1 MRKITIIGICLILTL
16 IMLVSKSSLNKDED
30 YPISIERHIDSEEW
44 VRDSINYIVDST
56 LQRQY
61 IDEENLL
68 KRITNHEIIN
78 IEQLYHIIE
87 PIQCKTWGDEEITI
101 QKPFRINQIDTI
113 WIITGTLP
121 RLKNGEDVLGGVFY
135 MEVRKDGVLQKSIH
149 SE

>member
-16 IMLVSKSSLNKDED
+16 IVFVSKSSLNKDED

-87 PIQCKTWGDEEITI
+87 PILCKTWGDEEITI

>member
-16 IMLVSKSSLNKDED
+16 IVLVSKSSLNKDED

-87 PIQCKTWGDEEITI
+87 PILCKTWGDEEITI

>member
-87 PIQCKTWGDEEITI
+87 PILCKTWGDEEITI

-113 WIITGTLP
+113 WIITCTLP
-121 RLKNGEDVLGGVFY
+121 RLKNGDDVLGGVFY
-135 MEVRKDGVLQKSIH
+135 MEVWKDGVLQKSIH

>member
-16 IMLVSKSSLNKDED
+16 IVLVSISSLNKDED

-87 PIQCKTWGDEEITI
+87 PILCKTWGDEEITI

>member
-16 IMLVSKSSLNKDED
+16 IVLVSKSSLNKDED

-78 IEQLYHIIE
+78 IEQLYHVIE
-87 PIQCKTWGDEEITI
+87 PILCKTWGDEEITI

>member
-16 IMLVSKSSLNKDED
+16 IVLVSISSLNKDED

-87 PIQCKTWGDEEITI
+87 PILSKTWGDEEITI

>member
-16 IMLVSKSSLNKDED
+16 IVLVSKSSLNKDED

-87 PIQCKTWGDEEITI
+87 PILCKTWGDEEITI

-121 RLKNGEDVLGGVFY
+121 RFNNGEDVLGGVFY

>member
-16 IMLVSKSSLNKDED
+16 IVLVSKSSLNKDED

-44 VRDSINYIVDST
+44 VRDSINYIVDSI

-87 PIQCKTWGDEEITI
+87 PILCKTWGDEEITI

>member
-1 MRKITIIGICLILTL
+1 MRKITIIGIGLILTL
-16 IMLVSKSSLNKDED
+16 IVLVSKSSLNKDED

-87 PIQCKTWGDEEITI
+87 PILCKTWGDEEITI

>member
-16 IMLVSKSSLNKDED
+16 IVLVRKSSLNKDED

-87 PIQCKTWGDEEITI
+87 PILCKTWGDEEITI

>member
-16 IMLVSKSSLNKDED
+16 IVLVSKSSLNKDED

-87 PIQCKTWGDEEITI
+87 PILCKTWGDEEITI

-135 MEVRKDGVLQKSIH
+135 MEVRKDCVLQKSIH

>member
-16 IMLVSKSSLNKDED
+16 IVLVSKSSLNKDED

-87 PIQCKTWGDEEITI
+87 PILCKTWGDEEIII

>member
-68 KRITNHEIIN
+68 KRITNHEILN

-87 PIQCKTWGDEEITI
+87 PILCKTWGDEEITI

>member
-87 PIQCKTWGDEEITI
+87 PILCKTWGDEEITI

>member
-87 PIQCKTWGDEEITI
+87 PILCKTWGDEEITI

-121 RLKNGEDVLGGVFY
+121 R
-135 MEVRKDGVLQKSIH
+135 
-149 SE
+149 

>member
-1 MRKITIIGICLILTL
+1 MRKITIIGICLIITL
-16 IMLVSKSSLNKDED
+16 IVLVSKSSLNKDED

-87 PIQCKTWGDEEITI
+87 PILCKTWGDEEITI

>member
-16 IMLVSKSSLNKDED
+16 IVLVSKSSLNKDED

-44 VRDSINYIVDST
+44 VRDSINYIVDSI

-87 PIQCKTWGDEEITI
+87 PILCKTWGYEEITI

>member
-1 MRKITIIGICLILTL
+1 MRKITIIGICIFLTL
-16 IMLVSKSSLNKDED
+16 IVLVSRSTFNKDED
-30 YPISIERHIDSEEW
+30 FPISIERHIDSEEW

-87 PIQCKTWGDEEITI
+87 PILCKTWGDEEITI

>member
-1 MRKITIIGICLILTL
+1 MH
-16 IMLVSKSSLNKDED
+16 VSKSSLNKDED

-87 PIQCKTWGDEEITI
+87 PILCKTWGDEEITI

>member
-16 IMLVSKSSLNKDED
+16 IVLVSKSSLNKDED

-61 IDEENLL
+61 TDEENLI
-68 KRITNHEIIN
+68 KRIANHEIIN

-87 PIQCKTWGDEEITI
+87 PILCKTWGDEEITI

>member
-68 KRITNHEIIN
+68 KRITNHVIIN

-87 PIQCKTWGDEEITI
+87 PILCKTWGDEEITI

>member
-16 IMLVSKSSLNKDED
+16 IVLVSKSSLNKDED

-78 IEQLYHIIE
+78 IEQQYHIIE
-87 PIQCKTWGDEEITI
+87 PILCKTWGDEEITI

>member
-1 MRKITIIGICLILTL
+1 MRKITIIGICIFLIL
-16 IMLVSKSSLNKDED
+16 IVLVSRSTFNKDED
-30 YPISIERHIDSEEW
+30 FPISIERHIDSEEW

-87 PIQCKTWGDEEITI
+87 PILCKAWGDEEIAK
-101 QKPFRINQIDTI
+101 QKPFRIHQIDNI

-121 RLKNGEDVLGGVFY
+121 RLINDEDVLGGVFY

>member
-1 MRKITIIGICLILTL
+1 MRKIIIIGICLILTL
-16 IMLVSKSSLNKDED
+16 IVLVSKSSLNKDED

-87 PIQCKTWGDEEITI
+87 PILCKTWGDEEITI

>member
-1 MRKITIIGICLILTL
+1 MRKITIIGICIFLIL
-16 IMLVSKSSLNKDED
+16 IVLVSRSTFNKDED
-30 YPISIERHIDSEEW
+30 FPISIERHIDSEEW

-56 LQRQY
+56 IQRQY
-61 IDEENLL
+61 TDEENLI

-87 PIQCKTWGDEEITI
+87 PILCKTWGDEEITI

-121 RLKNGEDVLGGVFY
+121 RLINDEDVLGGVFY

>member
-16 IMLVSKSSLNKDED
+16 IVLVSKSSLNKDED

-87 PIQCKTWGDEEITI
+87 PILCKTWGDEEITI

-121 RLKNGEDVLGGVFY
+121 QLKNGEDVLGGVFY

>member
-16 IMLVSKSSLNKDED
+16 IVLVSKSSLNKDED

-87 PIQCKTWGDEEITI
+87 PILSKTWGDEEITI